1 MTREI
6 LIPIPVAHE
15 KQRAFISSAAKRKV
29 IVAGRRGGKT
39 TGVAMLSAERF
50 PVGRRILYAAPT
62 AEQTDAY
69 WARIKDYLR
78 YVIEDG
84 IAKKWEGDRI
94 VELPNGGRIK
104 AKTAWNADT
113 LRGDYADLLLME
125 EYSIMDPL
133 AWEEVGAPMLLDNDG
148 DAVFIFTP
156 KRKNHAWQLYNKAI
170 QDTSGRWASWHF
182 TSFDNPYLSQE
193 ALAEI
198 TKDMTEENYR
208 QEIMA
213 EFLES
218 EGVVFRNIAACLFA
232 PPDDSPGDHKDHTIV
247 AGVDWGKQQDYTAI
261 SIGCAACR
269 RELVLDRFNQID
281 YHFQSERLIILFNK
295 WGVTHAVAE
304 QNSIGVPIIEQ
315 LQRRG
320 IRVIGFETTATSK
333 APLIESLA
341 LEFERGTTQWLNIP
355 AATSELE
362 TYERKVNAHTQRAYY
377 SAPEGLHDDTV
388 MARALMLRAMLEV
401 SPRKN
406 KPVVPN
412 PWVKVSQI

>member
-6 LIPIPVAHE
+6 LIRLPVAHE
-15 KQRAFISSAAKRKV
+15 KQLAFINSTAKRKV

-39 TGVAMLSAERF
+39 TGVAMLSSQNF
-50 PVGRRILYAAPT
+50 PAGRRILYAAPT

-69 WARIKDYLR
+69 WSRVKEYLH
-78 YVIEDG
+78 EALTDG

-94 VELPNGGRIK
+94 MELPNGGRIK

-133 AWEEVGAPMLLDNDG
+133 AWEEVGAPMLLDNNG

-156 KRKNHAWQLYNKAI
+156 KRKNHAWQLYNRAI

-182 TSFDNPYLSQE
+182 TSYDNPYLSQE

-198 TKDMTEENYR
+198 TRDMTEENYR

-213 EFLES
+213 EFLEG
-218 EGVVFRNIAACLFA
+218 EGVVFRNIASCLFA
-232 PPDDSPGDHKDHTIV
+232 PLSDTPDNHKDHTIV

-261 SIGCAACR
+261 SVGCAACR

-281 YHFQSERLIILFNK
+281 YHFQSERLILLFNK
-295 WGVTHAVAE
+295 WNVTHAVAE

-341 LEFERGTTQWLNIP
+341 LELERGTTQFLNIP

-362 TYERKVNAHTQRAYY
+362 TYERKVNSHTQRAYY

-401 SPRKN
+401 NPRKAQPA
-406 KPVVPN
+406 KPN
-412 PWVKVSQI
+412 PWLKMKGI